1 MNVPSRSLAGNDLFE
16 KSHELCA
23 GMAGRGSAED
33 FTTFGV
39 ERCKE
44 RKRPV
49 PIIFKT
55 VPFGPAGRKGQHR
68 IQAVQSLDSALL
80 INAEY
85 CRVHRRLEIQTD
97 DIGGFFLEL
106 RIVAGNIAA
115 QSMRLEPSFGQD
127 ARYPDVVGAHFCGVT
142 QTLRDGFLIY

>member
-1 MNVPSRSLAGNDLFE
+1 MDANVTISLQEFPDLGSPMSREIIGDDMNVPSRSLAGNDLFE

-55 VPFGPAGRKGQHR
+55 VPFGAAGRKGQHR
-68 IQAVQSLDSALL
+68 IQAVQSLDSALQ
-80 INAEY
+80 IQ
-85 CRVHRRLEIQTD
+85 RRILP
-97 DIGGFFLEL
+97 
-106 RIVAGNIAA
+106 RSPAA
-115 QSMRLEPSFGQD
+115 
-127 ARYPDVVGAHFCGVT
+127 
-142 QTLRDGFLIY
+142 